1 MQDKFFEIS
10 RTNMVQN
17 QIITNKVVSE
27 NIINAFLT
35 IEKEKFI
42 PESHYSL
49 VYSDSSIEIKKN
61 RFLMKTFIFAKM
73 LEYSGIEKSDS
84 VLVLGCL
91 SGYSVAIISKLA
103 GYVFGVED
111 DSTMVKNANNILTQ
125 MGFLNCSI
133 SNSKLSMGLK
143 KNAPYDKIII
153 EGAVEFLP
161 VQITDQLRDEGK
173 IFAIFK
179 KRDSLIGEFMVGFKK
194 NNQVSYRTLFN
205 ANSDSLSDFLI

>member
-42 PESHYSL
+42 PESHHPL

-205 ANSDSLSDFLI
+205 ANAHSLSDFLI

>member
-49 VYSDSSIEIKKN
+49 VYSDSSIEIKNN

-143 KNAPYDKIII
+143 KKRS
-153 EGAVEFLP
+153 
-161 VQITDQLRDEGK
+161 LR
-173 IFAIFK
+173 
-179 KRDSLIGEFMVGFKK
+179 
-194 NNQVSYRTLFN
+194 
-205 ANSDSLSDFLI
+205 

>member
-42 PESHYSL
+42 PESQYPL
-49 VYSDSSIEIKKN
+49 VYSDSSIEIKNN
-61 RFLMKTFIFAKM
+61 RFLIKTFIFAKM
-73 LEYSGIEKSDS
+73 LEYSGIKESDS
-84 VLVLGCL
+84 ILVLGCL
-91 SGYSVAIISKLA
+91 SGYSVAVISKLA

-111 DSTMVKNANNILTQ
+111 DSTIVKNANNILTQ

-153 EGAVEFLP
+153 EGAVEFIP

-179 KRDSLIGEFMVGFKK
+179 KKNSLIGEFMVGLKK
-194 NNQVSYRTLFN
+194 SNQVSYRTLFN
-205 ANSDSLSDFLI
+205 ANAHSLSDFLI